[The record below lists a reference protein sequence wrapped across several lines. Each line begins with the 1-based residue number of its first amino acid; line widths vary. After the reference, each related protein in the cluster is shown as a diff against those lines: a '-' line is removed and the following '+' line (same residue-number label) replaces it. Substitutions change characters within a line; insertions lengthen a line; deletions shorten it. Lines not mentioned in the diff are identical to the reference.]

1 MIGIITTIAW
11 VMFFLNFFAL
21 IGVIGTAKFMFDSKL
36 IWLRAILDP
45 KATSKAIRRDAAC
58 AVRYAIITIVSA
70 VVLVLL
76 YL

>member
-21 IGVIGTAKFMFDSKL
+21 IGVIGTAKFMFDTKL
-36 IWLRAILDP
+36 VWLRAILDP
-45 KATSKAIRRDAAC
+45 KTTSKAIRRDVGC
-58 AVRYAIITIVSA
+58 AVRYAVITIVSA
-70 VVLVLL
+70 AVLVLL